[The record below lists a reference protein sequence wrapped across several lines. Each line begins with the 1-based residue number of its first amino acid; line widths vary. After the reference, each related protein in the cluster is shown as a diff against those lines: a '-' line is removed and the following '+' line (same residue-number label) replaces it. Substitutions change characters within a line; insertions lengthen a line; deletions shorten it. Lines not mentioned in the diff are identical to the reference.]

1 MPQLKS
7 CTLLLCALPLAA
19 QTVVDSSASQQL
31 TLAAHDLDRI
41 ADLVQAGALPQIR
54 LEDARQ
60 QLADANDN
68 VVLARTLYGTATAA
82 TLTEPD
88 AAEMVDAAQHRVDR
102 EQARIADAQK
112 LIDAGIAARNSL
124 DALNLEMAQRQTT
137 LQLAQSRARLV
148 QTLASVAQTESAAL
162 AAYSGPRPFD
172 GIEEHFA
179 GKGSL
184 SKRDLRAIKIAY
196 IQQFQHPMPISA
208 NGETAVHR
216 ALGFD
221 HRGRVDVA
229 VNPDQPEGQWLRQ
242 FLESKNIPFYA
253 FRAAIRG
260 KATGAHIHIGP
271 GSTRLRRP
279 AALDAD

>member
-7 CTLLLCALPLAA
+7 WTLLLCALPLAA
-19 QTVVDSSASQQL
+19 QTATDSLASQQL
-31 TLAAHDLDRI
+31 TLAAQNVDRI
-41 ADLVQAGALPQIR
+41 DGLVKAGALPQTR
-54 LEDARQ
+54 LDEARE

-68 VVLARTLYGTATAA
+68 VVLARTLYGTATAS

-88 AAEMVDAAQHRVDR
+88 AAEMVEAARNRVAR
-102 EQARIADAQK
+102 EQTRVAEMQK
-112 LIDAGIAARNSL
+112 LVDLGIAARNSMEP
-124 DALNLEMAQRQTT
+124 LNQELTQRQTT
-137 LQLAQSRARLV
+137 LGLAESRAQLV
-148 QTLASVAQTESAAL
+148 ATLAAGARTETLPAVAAA
-162 AAYSGPRPFD
+162 AP
-172 GIEEHFA
+172 IEEHFV

-184 SKRDLRAIKIAY
+184 SRRDLRAIKAAY
-196 IQQFQHPMPISA
+196 TAQFRHALPISA

-229 VNPDQPEGQWLRQ
+229 VSPDQPEGVWLREY
-242 FLESKNIPFYA
+242 LESNNIPFYA

-279 AALDAD
+279 AAIEAD